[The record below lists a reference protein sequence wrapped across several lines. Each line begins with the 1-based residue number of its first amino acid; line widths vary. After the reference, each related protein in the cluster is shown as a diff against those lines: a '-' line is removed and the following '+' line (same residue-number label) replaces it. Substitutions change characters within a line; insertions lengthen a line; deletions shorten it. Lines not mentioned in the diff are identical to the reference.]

1 VTTSTPTGAEE
12 ADMDEILECL
22 DNHDDS
28 CDGVIGWR
36 YPLSGTGRS
45 FPRCDRHWDMRLQAE
60 HDIHMRYPNQQPADF
75 DPMYAGERWDED
87 Y

>member
-1 VTTSTPTGAEE
+1 
-12 ADMDEILECL
+12 MDEALECL
-22 DNHDDS
+22 DGHGDS
-28 CDGVIGWR
+28 CDGTIEQR

-45 FPRCDRHWDMRLQAE
+45 FPRCDRHWDMRLQALD
-60 HDIHMRYPNQQPADF
+60 DIKRRYPDQRPADF